1 MKRTNFVLSLI
12 TTLMVVLVG
21 TIPGFCA
28 SNVALAERIEKLEQQ
43 SGTATGDS
51 PLGQISEW
59 MTISGAIEI
68 EAAFAS
74 HDDADDT
81 DESDISLATAELGIE
96 AKPQNWLTGFV
107 LFSWEDEDDN
117 VIVDEAHITL
127 GATDD
132 IPYYLS
138 AGKLYVPFGTFET
151 MMISDPIT
159 LDIGEIVDNAAQVGI
174 EMHGFRAAAYAFN
187 GDVDEAGDD
196 DTIQRFGFSAGYAME
211 ADSFSFDL
219 GTDWISNILESAVLS
234 DAINGVGLDE
244 YVPGVAIHA
253 IFNFGSFSLMGE
265 YVTMTDDAKAVG
277 GVVAV
282 EELSVYALEAGY
294 TFDVSGFETTV
305 AIGYQASDT
314 DNAGAY
320 DDFPES
326 KILGSVGVGI
336 TDRLSVACEY
346 SRAENYSASDG
357 GDGDKIDSFTI
368 QLAFE
373 F

>member
-1 MKRTNFVLSLI
+1 MKKTNVGLGLTVAVMMVLMS
-12 TTLMVVLVG
+12 VL
-21 TIPGFCA
+21 PGFCA
-28 SNVALAERIEKLEQQ
+28 SNVELEERIEKLEQNA
-43 SGTATGDS
+43 GMATGDA

-59 MTISGAIEI
+59 VTISGAIEI
-68 EAAFAS
+68 EAGFAS
-74 HDDADDT
+74 HDDDS

-96 AKPQNWLTGFV
+96 ATPQDWVTGFM
-107 LFSWEDEDDN
+107 LLSWEDDDDK

-127 GATDD
+127 GATDA

-138 AGKLYVPFGTFET
+138 AGKIYVPFGTYET

-159 LDIGEIVDNAAQVGI
+159 LDIGEIVDSAVQIGV
-174 EMHGFRAAAYAFN
+174 EMSGFRAAAYAFN

-196 DTIQRFGFSAGYAME
+196 DTIQSYGVSAGYAME
-211 ADSFSFDL
+211 TENFSFDL
-219 GTDWISNILESAVLS
+219 GADWISNILESGVLS
-234 DAINGVGLDE
+234 DAVDGVDLDE
-244 YVPGVAIHA
+244 YVPGVAVHA
-253 IFNFGSFSLMGE
+253 ILNFGPFSIMGE

-277 GVVAV
+277 GAVAV
-282 EELSVYALEAGY
+282 DELSAYALEAGY
-294 TFDVSGFETTV
+294 CFDLSGFETTV

-326 KILGSVGVGI
+326 KIMGCVGVAL
-336 TDRLSVACEY
+336 TDNLSVACEY
-346 SRAENYSASDG
+346 SKAENYSASEG
-357 GDGDKIDSFTI
+357 GDDDEIDTFTI